1 MAMFNK
7 LTDHCNLE
15 NNGKI
20 DYYTIDRMEEV
31 KKEML
36 RLLNVIDKICR
47 ENGLKYWLDGGT
59 LIGAVR
65 HGGFIPWDDDIDI
78 SLLKPDF
85 NTLINILDT
94 GTYSDEIKEYLWFSK
109 NNRYEHC
116 CNYLCSKL
124 NIYGRMK
131 GSFGI
136 VPIKLDIRPV
146 NVITNDTNSRELN
159 SELREIAN
167 EWIFNKKVKKLTE
180 KSGSFQKMTKKDF
193 FKYYNN
199 EYGFEKE
206 KNSILALPYYE
217 FANEEFL
224 SPDLFKEVI
233 EYKFETLITFIPAKY
248 DKYLRIFYGN
258 YLQIPPLENR
268 VPAQYEY
275 LSLRS
280 DILSI
285 IKYIRYPSKNKIFRF
300 FDCVKIFG
308 IKKTVSILKEKESI
322 IKTTGH

>member
-1 MAMFNK
+1 MGMFNK

-85 NTLINILDT
+85 NTLINMLDT
-94 GTYSDEIKEYLWFSK
+94 GTYSDQIKEYLWVSK
-109 NNRYEHC
+109 HNRYEHR

-193 FKYYNN
+193 FNIIIMNMVSKKKKIRYLHYPIMNLQM
-199 EYGFEKE
+199 
-206 KNSILALPYYE
+206 KNFS
-217 FANEEFL
+217 
-224 SPDLFKEVI
+224 
-233 EYKFETLITFIPAKY
+233 
-248 DKYLRIFYGN
+248 
-258 YLQIPPLENR
+258 LQISSR
-268 VPAQYEY
+268 
-275 LSLRS
+275 
-280 DILSI
+280 
-285 IKYIRYPSKNKIFRF
+285 K
-300 FDCVKIFG
+300 
-308 IKKTVSILKEKESI
+308 
-322 IKTTGH
+322 